1 MRLAHGAGPE
11 RRSLRVWALLCLFA
25 LGLLLGS
32 LGAWLTGSE
41 HWFLAVPACVAI
53 GWLFFANPLACQ
65 ADAGGSGSCRVRSA
79 DKPGSQTAGE
89 S

>member
-25 LGLLLGS
+25 LGLLLGAS
-32 LGAWLTGSE
+32 GAWLTGSE

-53 GWLFFANPLACQ
+53 GWLFLANPMACE
-65 ADAGGSGSCRVRSA
+65 AGTGACGGSPQPGDKQRDSRSA
-79 DKPGSQTAGE
+79 GE
-89 S
+89 A